1 MSRSREGQIPCQAVS
16 MFPVCF
22 SSRKMLW
29 TCPHFADGK
38 TEVSVQPLGWN
49 SVVVGWNSNQIVNTE
64 RHTQENSVVTCHW
77 TKALALALA
86 SRENE

>member
-1 MSRSREGQIPCQAVS
+1 MEN
-16 MFPVCF
+16 
-22 SSRKMLW
+22 L
-29 TCPHFADGK
+29 PHFADGK